1 MAKLTADSIQ
11 SQNTLLDT
19 QINELQKK
27 KQVEEYK
34 ASVQRLA
41 DKIVH
46 YSNSQS
52 PVSEQM
58 VEVLLPFLEVA
69 MVMEST
75 IEMMT
80 ELDSVIG
87 LIGNA
92 INILDQTMESSQNII
107 TATVG
112 VKYTWFTRIKRKIM
126 MARAKANNRAR
137 AKAIAEQVSDFYEMA
152 IQLKDV
158 FATIP
163 ENMRKTMD
171 RINRRNKG
179 GKSAEGTP
187 IGYQM
192 SPGIRDL
199 LASRG
204 ANLDRLGAGGAASVP
219 DPISKNSDSGD
230 SGAGGAAGFSS
241 DGL

>member
-92 INILDQTMESSQNII
+92 INILD
-107 TATVG
+107 
-112 VKYTWFTRIKRKIM
+112 YFCR
-126 MARAKANNRAR
+126 
-137 AKAIAEQVSDFYEMA
+137 
-152 IQLKDV
+152 
-158 FATIP
+158 
-163 ENMRKTMD
+163 
-171 RINRRNKG
+171 
-179 GKSAEGTP
+179 
-187 IGYQM
+187 
-192 SPGIRDL
+192 
-199 LASRG
+199 
-204 ANLDRLGAGGAASVP
+204 
-219 DPISKNSDSGD
+219 
-230 SGAGGAAGFSS
+230 
-241 DGL
+241 